1 MCLAIPG
8 KVLEILDPVNQ
19 VASVEVAG
27 VPRKV
32 SLAMLEGE
40 DQAGVGDWVLIY
52 TGFAM
57 SKIDEQDAI
66 QTQQM
71 LDGQEEAFA
80 QYSALTAQIHDEV
93 ARQTGNPNGSAG
105 EPGGAA
111 DAA

>member
-1 MCLAIPG
+1 MPG
-8 KVLEILDPVNQ
+8 QVIEILDPVKQ
-19 VASVEVAG
+19 IASVQVGG

-32 SLAMLEGE
+32 SLEMLEA
-40 DQAGVGDWVLIY
+40 DDRVGVGDWVLIY

-57 SKIDEQDAI
+57 SKIDEADAR

-80 QYSALTAQIHDEV
+80 EYATLTAQIHDEV
-93 ARQTGNPNGSAG
+93 ARQAKHPDPGPGAT
-105 EPGGAA
+105 GGAA

>member
-1 MCLAIPG
+1 MCLAVPG
-8 KVLEILDPVNQ
+8 KILEILDPVNQ
-19 VASVEVAG
+19 LAAVEVAG
-27 VPRKV
+27 VRRRV

-57 SKIDEQDAI
+57 SKIDEQDAL

-80 QYSALTAQIHDEV
+80 EYATVTAQIHDDMAGK
-93 ARQTGNPNGSAG
+93 ARDAD
-105 EPGGAA
+105 GGAGRA
-111 DAA
+111 GGESDAA

>member
-8 KVLEILDPVNQ
+8 KILEILDPVNQ
-19 VASVEVAG
+19 VASIEVAG
-27 VPRKV
+27 VARRI

-80 QYSALTAQIHDEV
+80 QYSAVTAQIHEEM
-93 ARQTGNPNGSAG
+93 AG
-105 EPGGAA
+105 KASDPDGGAGRTGGA
-111 DAA
+111 SDAA

>member
-8 KVLEILDPVNQ
+8 KVLEILDPVGQ
-19 VASVEVAG
+19 MASVDVAG

-32 SLAMLEGE
+32 SLAMLEG
-40 DQAGVGDWVLIY
+40 DDRAGVGDWVLIY

-57 SKIDEQDAI
+57 SKIDEADAL

-80 QYSALTAQIHDEV
+80 EYANLTAKIHDEL
-93 ARQTGNPNGSAG
+93 ARQVANPAN
-105 EPGGAA
+105 PGHVG
-111 DAA
+111 

>member
-1 MCLAIPG
+1 M
-8 KVLEILDPVNQ
+8 NQ

-27 VPRKV
+27 VPRKI

-40 DQAGVGDWVLIY
+40 DQVGVGDWVLIY

-57 SKIDEQDAI
+57 SKIDEADAR

-80 QYSALTAQIHDEV
+80 EYATLTAQIHAEA
-93 ARQTGNPNGSAG
+93 ARQTGAPDSR
-105 EPGGAA
+105 
-111 DAA
+111 